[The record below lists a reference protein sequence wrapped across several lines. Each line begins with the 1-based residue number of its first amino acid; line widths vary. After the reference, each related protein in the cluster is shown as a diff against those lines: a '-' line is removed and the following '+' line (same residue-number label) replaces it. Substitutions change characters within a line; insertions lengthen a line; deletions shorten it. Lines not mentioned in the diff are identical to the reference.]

1 MTEEQRRL
9 LKMALNLGWKAL
21 EEVNDAVDWC
31 ENKRD
36 DYYKMV
42 ENVRSALCRS
52 MGTDSLDIC
61 DF

>member
-1 MTEEQRRL
+1 
-9 LKMALNLGWKAL
+9 MALNLGWKAL